1 MWRDILNAL
10 RKLVLLQE
18 QTDKNTAEMKEL
30 RQELKDLSSVVQS
43 LSFHVRRSA
52 ENESHERE
60 KMALRLE
67 NILLKSDR
75 FLPSP
80 GEG

>member
-67 NILLKSDR
+67 NMLLKSDR